1 MATMASFFA
10 LLMAFVLGFSVA
22 EGRQGWK
29 TYGNGFFIYRSTTDF
44 HSTNQFNVNGV
55 FSTMPDPTNKFT
67 LLAVYDSENVF
78 TFQLVIKDGM
88 LTVAYPAEGVTE
100 TKDWSSPLINT
111 GYAFSF
117 SVSVKAQG
125 LNASGSA
132 YSINA
137 SVTGALRPSVTL
149 VPFGRKWNYGNV
161 TIKVG
166 GNGPLDPIGAPF
178 FRGCLSDVTFKGV
191 DIIKEYFKQ
200 YPNNTNP
207 TRGKEMFIRDGH
219 SFSNVSQIC
228 DDVMSTAKPTSTDAT
243 KSKTT
248 VTSASANL
256 SSTKATSVPQTTKV
270 PKTPPKNDA
279 SILTVTAITIFLSI
293 SFECLVTWLQHL
305 T

>member
-1 MATMASFFA
+1 MFPIFRVFRKLNYQTRVSQTMD
-10 LLMAFVLGFSVA
+10 LIQVMD
-22 EGRQGWK
+22 RCKQYK
-29 TYGNGFFIYRSTTDF
+29 
-44 HSTNQFNVNGV
+44 
-55 FSTMPDPTNKFT
+55 
-67 LLAVYDSENVF
+67 
-78 TFQLVIKDGM
+78 LVINIKRLNNFFCQCLRPKICFVGM
-88 LTVAYPAEGVTE
+88 LTVAYPVEGATE

-137 SVTGALRPSVTL
+137 SVTGALRPSVAL

-166 GNGPLDPIGAPF
+166 GNGPLDPIGATF

-191 DIIKEYFKQ
+191 DIVKEYFKQ

-207 TRGKEMFIRDGH
+207 KRGKQMFIRDGH

-228 DDVMSTAKPTSTDAT
+228 DDVMSTAKPTSTDAS
-243 KSKTT
+243 KPKTT

-256 SSTKATSVPQTTKV
+256 SSTKATSVPQTTKA
-270 PKTPPKNDA
+270 PKTTPKNDA
-279 SILTVTAITIFLSI
+279 SILTVTAITICLSI